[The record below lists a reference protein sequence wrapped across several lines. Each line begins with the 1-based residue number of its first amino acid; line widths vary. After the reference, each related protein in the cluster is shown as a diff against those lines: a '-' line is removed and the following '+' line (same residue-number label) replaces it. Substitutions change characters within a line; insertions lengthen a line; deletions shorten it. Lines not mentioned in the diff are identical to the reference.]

1 VQPVKGLDNAH
12 RRSASPIEAARSCE
26 LEVDHQFVE
35 VYRTEPGVRVNSGF
49 RAYRADRRKDEKEA
63 RKAQK
68 TKTNKNTNRE
78 NAERSEPNLG

>member
-1 VQPVKGLDNAH
+1 MQLTARAFRVLCDESRVTELLN
-12 RRSASPIEAARSCE
+12 RYEARYNRHYQQA
-26 LEVDHQFVE
+26 L
-35 VYRTEPGVRVNSGF
+35 SGF

-68 TKTNKNTNRE
+68 TKTNKNTNCE